1 VEESVLAL
9 NHLLHNG
16 GDKIL
21 GIYCQLEK
29 PEEIAYKDLI
39 TKLDTRFITT
49 NPKVVRFRFRDCEQ
63 LNNESLLDYSQR
75 LKALGKLAGIVDN
88 ATLEEKVLDVIML
101 KTKSADVRAK
111 ALDET
116 ITLESLF

>member
-1 VEESVLAL
+1 MEEAVLAL

-16 GDKIL
+16 GDKIQD
-21 GIYCQLEK
+21 IYWQLEK
-29 PEEIAYKDLI
+29 PEEIVYKGFI

-49 NPKVVRFRFRDCEQ
+49 NPKVGRFWFRDCEQ
-63 LNNESLLDYSQR
+63 LNNESLLDYSQM
-75 LKALGKLAGIVDN
+75 LKALGNIAGIVDN
-88 ATLEEKVLDVIML
+88 ATLEENVLDVIML